1 MDNKFVE
8 SMLFLEEIQIKNPE
22 EKATFF
28 NSLTP
33 ELDSFPQ
40 LFCKHKI
47 LPQLMH
53 AFEYGNAGSA
63 VLAPMFKVIAKNFVF
78 FFVRSTLQK

>member
-1 MDNKFVE
+1 MNNKFVE
-8 SMLFLEEIQIKNPE
+8 SMLFLEEIQIKNAE
-22 EKATFF
+22 EKAAFF

-53 AFEYGNAGSA
+53 AFEYGSAGSA
-63 VLAPMFKVIAKNFVF
+63 VLAPMFKV
-78 FFVRSTLQK
+78 STTMFL